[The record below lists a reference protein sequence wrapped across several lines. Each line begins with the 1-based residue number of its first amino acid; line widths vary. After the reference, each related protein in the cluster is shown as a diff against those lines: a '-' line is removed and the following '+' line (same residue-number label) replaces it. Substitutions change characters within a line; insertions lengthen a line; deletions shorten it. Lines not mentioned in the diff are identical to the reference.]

1 MKSSLT
7 PWGPIRYRAG
17 PSYDKAVRTSDVPLG
32 PRCRVK
38 PTRAIVAGTYWLSAS
53 EEGNADS
60 TYRSWCS
67 VDREF
72 HSPRMAS
79 IAEKPDVTPSAR
91 RITTKNR
98 PPAELASR
106 EPDMWTPRTTI
117 PRSEPRRI
125 MTYPDRRSAST
136 NVPYIQT
143 TMMST
148 TKAMLDAFA
157 SWPWKMS
164 TAW

>member
-1 MKSSLT
+1 MKSLLT

-67 VDREF
+67 VEAGHRLT
-72 HSPRMAS
+72 AL
-79 IAEKPDVTPSAR
+79 
-91 RITTKNR
+91 
-98 PPAELASR
+98 PAGDGIRSSR
-106 EPDMWTPRTTI
+106 ER
-117 PRSEPRRI
+117 
-125 MTYPDRRSAST
+125 
-136 NVPYIQT
+136 
-143 TMMST
+143 
-148 TKAMLDAFA
+148 
-157 SWPWKMS
+157 
-164 TAW
+164 